1 MNRVLSFQIST
12 AVFWGCG
19 ASSEIGDKARGLGAS
34 RIFMVT
40 DPRVALTGIPD
51 KMSEILVSAGLKV
64 QRYEG
69 VTPDPDI
76 QVVDDAFQNVKE
88 HGCDALVALGGGS
101 SIDVAKAVGLM
112 LANGGESIEEYL
124 LGKPIQHRNP
134 PVIAIPTT
142 CGTGSEVTTSAV
154 ISDKK
159 RKKKISLRQGTLLC
173 PFAAVI
179 DPVLMTSLPP
189 HVVATTGMDALTH
202 AIEAYLSIAASPVT
216 DACALYAI
224 ELISANLRSAAA
236 NPANLQAIGNM
247 GIASTIA
254 GFAFGQASTTLVHC
268 MSHALGAHFDI
279 PHGLANAVLLPY
291 VMEYNLPANLQKFAR
306 VARALGGL
314 TDGLT
319 DLNAADLGV
328 RLVRRLAYDLNIPIR
343 LGSIG
348 VSLKA
353 IPDMARDAVAE
364 KRISNNPR
372 LTTEKDIVALFES
385 AI

>member
-12 AVFWGCG
+12 SVFWGCG
-19 ASSEIGDKARGLGAS
+19 ASREIGEKARGLGAS
-34 RIFMVT
+34 RIFLVT
-40 DPRVALTGIPD
+40 DPGVARTGIPD
-51 KMSEILVSAGLKV
+51 KISGILASAGLEV
-64 QRYEG
+64 RRYEG

-76 QVVDDAFQNVKE
+76 RVVDDAFQNVKK

-112 LANGGESIEEYL
+112 LANGGDSIEEYL
-124 LGKPIQHRNP
+124 LGKPIQQRNP

-173 PFAAVI
+173 TSAAVI

-202 AIEAYLSIAASPVT
+202 AIEAYLSHAASPVT

-224 ELISANLRSAAA
+224 ELISSNLRSAAA

-291 VMEYNLPANLQKFAR
+291 VMEYNLPANLPKFAR
-306 VARALGGL
+306 VTRALGGL

-319 DLNAADLGV
+319 DLDAADLGV
-328 RLVRRLAYDLNIPIR
+328 RLVRRLVSDLNIPIR
-343 LGSIG
+343 LGAIG
-348 VSLKA
+348 VSIKA
-353 IPDMARDAVAE
+353 IPDMARDAAAE
-364 KRISNNPR
+364 KRIANNPR